1 MEVTKMITAREVAEK
16 VGISISTVG
25 RAMADDPRI
34 SAETKAKVRRVADEL
49 GYVGNLPARMMRGS
63 SSNLIGLILPDIR
76 NDFYSAIAQALS
88 ECCDRQGYRLVLS
101 ISGDDREAE
110 HRHIRDLVGARV
122 SGIIIVP
129 MAKPRR
135 ESAAL
140 LASVPHVQLL
150 RHVPA
155 LGSAWFGIDDDAAL
169 EAATSHL
176 IKLGHR
182 SIAYIGGSPALSTGA
197 ARLRGVK
204 RAFEVAGLAADSL
217 KTVVGPTTLDFGEAA
232 LGSLLDGS
240 VPPTAVVSG
249 SVHVTEGILK
259 ALRRRAVD
267 IPRQLSVIG
276 FGDPIWF
283 AWWGPGL
290 TTIQPPIG
298 SLATTCGLWFL
309 DQIQN
314 YDGSGTATHQAT
326 SPSTLVIRGS
336 TTPPRS

>member
-1 MEVTKMITAREVAEK
+1 MITAREVAEK

-25 RAMADDPRI
+25 RALADDPRI

-49 GYVGNLPARMMRGS
+49 GYAGNLPARMMRGN
-63 SSNLIGLILPDIR
+63 SSNLIGLILPDVR
-76 NDFYSAIAQALS
+76 NDFYSSIAQALS
-88 ECCDRQGYRLVLS
+88 ESYDRQGCRLVLS
-101 ISGDDREAE
+101 ITGDDREAE
-110 HRHIRDLVGARV
+110 HRHIRDLVSARV
-122 SGIIIVP
+122 AGIIIVP
-129 MAKPRR
+129 TAKPRR

-150 RHVPA
+150 RHIPA
-155 LGSAWFGIDDDAAL
+155 LGSAWFGIDDEVAL

-182 SIAYIGGSPALSTGA
+182 CIAYIGGSPALSTGA

-204 RAFEVAGLAADSL
+204 KAFEVAGLAADSL
-217 KTVVGPTTLDFGEAA
+217 QAIVGSPTINLGEAA
-232 LGSLLDGS
+232 VGSLLDAAA
-240 VPPTAVVSG
+240 PPTAVVSG
-249 SVHVTEGILK
+249 AVHVSEGILT
-259 ALRRRAVD
+259 ALRRRAVEV
-267 IPRQLSVIG
+267 PGELSVIA

-309 DQIQN
+309 DHIRN
-314 YDGSGTATHQAT
+314 NDGAGMATHQAT
-326 SPSTLVIRGS
+326 SQSTLVVRGS
-336 TTPPRS
+336 TTPPRN